1 MTNSACISYGAIF
14 PMKHDTYPR
23 VNCVVKDFTK
33 SLFSQFL
40 TLHLGITQCYGGF
53 LWFFEFFW
61 SFTLDSQRFNHTLSP
76 NRCSYLAWRTTLTP
90 YMLRP
95 GNSLILSLLR
105 HVVLSID
112 LLVQNGNL
120 ILGKDSEKLRVGS
133 DPCYC
138 WHLTP
143 GHVFVPLVVSSF
155 VLQPC
160 CCRSQGHAF

>member
-1 MTNSACISYGAIF
+1 
-14 PMKHDTYPR
+14 MKHDTYPR

-95 GNSLILSLLR
+95 GNSFIVSLLR
-105 HVVLSID
+105 QVVLSID

-120 ILGKDSEKLRVGS
+120 TLG
-133 DPCYC
+133 
-138 WHLTP
+138 
-143 GHVFVPLVVSSF
+143 
-155 VLQPC
+155 
-160 CCRSQGHAF
+160 

>member
-1 MTNSACISYGAIF
+1 MSFKDITMSFFSPCFSHLIWALL
-14 PMKHDTYPR
+14 R
-23 VNCVVKDFTK
+23 VTEAFCGYAGFVWFIDF
-33 SLFSQFL
+33 S
-40 TLHLGITQCYGGF
+40 
-53 LWFFEFFW
+53 W
-61 SFTLDSQRFNHTLSP
+61 SFTLNSQRLNHTLSP
-76 NRCSYLAWRTTLTP
+76 NRCGYPAWRATLTP